1 MAKEKDKKEP
11 RNFARRF
18 ASDYHIWRT
27 LFYYFVLMVFPV
39 QAFYYKLKI
48 EGRKNLPKNR
58 NVIYVGNHVSELDPP
73 FVGYAVARPIAFMA
87 KKELFE
93 GNSIK
98 TWLVKRLGAFAV
110 NREKPELATF
120 KTVTEIFKTSWGL
133 GIFPQGGTRKNKKLN
148 PEVDGEYI
156 DIHKGF
162 ILFAK
167 KFKADIVPISIC
179 GLEEY
184 SKKFRG
190 RNVKIVIGKPISY
203 ELPEDEI
210 VKLWCEEI
218 CKNTGYENCVTGNNS
233 ENTEEVK

>member
-1 MAKEKDKKEP
+1 
-11 RNFARRF
+11 
-18 ASDYHIWRT
+18 
-27 LFYYFVLMVFPV
+27 
-39 QAFYYKLKI
+39 
-48 EGRKNLPKNR
+48 
-58 NVIYVGNHVSELDPP
+58 
-73 FVGYAVARPIAFMA
+73 MA

-133 GIFPQGGTRKNKKLN
+133 GIFPQGGTRKNKKL
-148 PEVDGEYI
+148 E

-233 ENTEEVK
+233 ENTEEVKEG

>member
-1 MAKEKDKKEP
+1 MTKEKNEKENKEP

-27 LFYYFVLMVFPV
+27 IFYYIVLVFMVFPV
-39 QAFYYKLKI
+39 QAFYYNLKV
-48 EGRKNLPKNR
+48 EGRKNLPKKR

-93 GNSIK
+93 GNSVK

-120 KTVTEIFKTSWGL
+120 KTVKEIFNTSWGL
-133 GIFPQGGTRKNKKLN
+133 GIFPQGGTRKNKKI
-148 PEVDGEYI
+148 E

-162 ILFAK
+162 VLFAK
-167 KFKADIVPISIC
+167 KFNADIVPISIC

-190 RNVKIVIGKPISY
+190 RDVNVIIGKPISY
-203 ELPEDEI
+203 QLPEDEI
-210 VKLWCEEI
+210 VRLWCEEI
-218 CKNTGYENCVTGNNS
+218 CKNTGYENCVTGNNQ
-233 ENTEEVK
+233 ENTEEVKEG